1 MAINQLGNGL
11 SSAHENEDA
20 LLVREAELSMRRRF
34 GASEDAILVVQS
46 NLAHTYDMLGR
57 HQEALCMKRDVYF
70 GRLKLNGEEH
80 AKTLQAGN
88 NYANLLVSLEHDQ
101 EAKALLCKMI
111 PVARRVLGE
120 GNRVTLKMRWHYA
133 KALILDDGATLN
145 DLHEAVTTLEDT
157 ARIARRM
164 LGGAHPITREIEES
178 LRRARAAL
186 RAREETPPAEDLA
199 EEVD

>member
-1 MAINQLGNGL
+1 MCKKIHRGGN
-11 SSAHENEDA
+11 AEQYNADKKYK
-20 LLVREAELSMRRRF
+20 EAV
-34 GASEDAILVVQS
+34 AVAVQS

-157 ARIARRM
+157 ARIARRVM
-164 LGGAHPITREIEES
+164 GGAHPLVDGIEIH
-178 LRRARAAL
+178 LRHSRAAL
-186 RAREETPPAEDLA
+186 DAREKSA
-199 EEVD
+199 

>member
-57 HQEALCMKRDVYF
+57 HQEALCMKRDVYS

-133 KALILDDGATLN
+133 KALIMDDGATLD
-145 DLHEAVTTLEDT
+145 DLREAVTEHEEIERT
-157 ARIARRM
+157 ARRV
-164 LGGAHPITREIEES
+164 LGGAHPLTMGLEIKLQHS
-178 LRRARAAL
+178 QAAL
-186 RAREETPPAEDLA
+186 RARETPSASA
-199 EEVD
+199 